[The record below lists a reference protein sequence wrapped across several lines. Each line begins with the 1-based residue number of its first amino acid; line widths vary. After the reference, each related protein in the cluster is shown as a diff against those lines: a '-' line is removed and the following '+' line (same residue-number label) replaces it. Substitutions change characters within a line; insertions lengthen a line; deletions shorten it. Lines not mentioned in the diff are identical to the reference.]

1 MKSFLR
7 FGALSGGG
15 WLLDAGL
22 LLLLSQSFGVPLSLA
37 NVISSSTAALSVFTV
52 SRLLI
57 FNPVVERPWLR
68 TLLYACYTL
77 AVIAIASA
85 VIAPIAAGIQ
95 HASTYFAFALTAGS
109 VSFLAKV
116 IITPPQL
123 LANFFMSRY
132 LAERKI

>member
-1 MKSFLR
+1 MKSFLQ

-22 LLLLSQSFGVPLSLA
+22 LLLLSQSFGMPLAAA
-37 NVISSSTAALSVFTV
+37 NVISSSTAALTVFTV
-52 SRLLI
+52 SRFVI
-57 FNPVVERPWLR
+57 FHPVVERPWLR
-68 TLLYACYTL
+68 TALYAGYTL
-77 AVIAIASA
+77 GVIAAASA
-85 VIAPIAAGIQ
+85 VIAPIAGGVQRTAE
-95 HASTYFAFALTAGS
+95 YLAFLLTAGEI
-109 VSFLAKV
+109 SFLAKV